1 MGEVT
6 VNHIPVIVTII
17 LFFVF
22 SIVIGLWSTK
32 KASKGFLSF
41 MIADKSL
48 TWWSIA
54 GTAYATYAGTIT
66 FLAWVGSAGTMGLSA
81 GWQFTIHATGF
92 MMMGVFLVPIL
103 ARMKRVTLAEPLGER
118 YDSDVRRIAS
128 GISFFALVGNNANQI
143 LGLGVIL
150 SMFSSLSLAQACILS
165 TICLLLYVTLGGMY
179 GVAYADTF
187 QGIIMVL
194 FSFIAPIALLITIGD
209 GNLGTGFNTVWN
221 ALPTKN
227 LTMTNTNANQL
238 AAWLLI
244 MPFTNLIRP
253 ELYGRIFAAKNPR
266 EGIKGW
272 MVAGALVVLTMIPI
286 LIMGMV
292 CKYALPDFSGSSDS
306 YAPAMFSAVAPTWL
320 TVFFVLVVVAAAVST
335 ASSQMMGYSSH
346 YVTDFHIPLFYKNKN
361 PDDKKLVLISR
372 IAIVVFTGVGLW
384 WALAW
389 QDLLTIFNFIF
400 TVLVC
405 GVLMPYIGMFF
416 WPRMT
421 TMGAKTSS
429 ICGAGLALLWK
440 FILQPY
446 GLLPESLATLDPA
459 IPSFIVAVVTAI
471 IVSLC
476 TKPEYEKVLEFSKT
490 YRLDRMQKWAESHM
504 KSTKN

>member
-1 MGEVT
+1 MAEVT
-6 VNHIPVIVTII
+6 VNNVPVIVTII

-22 SIVIGLWSTK
+22 SMAIGLWSTK

-48 TWWSIA
+48 SWWAIA

-66 FLAWVGSAGTMGLSA
+66 YLAWVGSSGALGLSA

-92 MMMGVFLVPIL
+92 MMIGVFLVPIL

-118 YDSDVRRIAS
+118 YDQGVRRIAS

-150 SMFSSLSLAQACILS
+150 SMFSSLSLAQACILA
-165 TICLLLYVTLGGMY
+165 TVCLLLYVTLGGMY

-187 QGIIMVL
+187 QGLLMVIFTFL
-194 FSFIAPIALLITIGD
+194 APIVLLMTIGGGD
-209 GNLGTGFNTVWN
+209 LGAGFNTVWN

-227 LTMTNTNANQL
+227 LSMTNTNPNQL

-253 ELYGRIFAAKNPR
+253 ELYGRIFAAKSPK

-272 MVAGALVVLTMIPI
+272 MVAGALVVLTMIPV

-292 CKYALPDFSGSSDS
+292 CKYAIPDFAGKSDA
-306 YAPAMFSAVAPTWL
+306 YAPAMFSAIAPTWL

-346 YVTDFHIPLFYKNKN
+346 YVTDFHIPLFYKDKN
-361 PDDKKLVLISR
+361 PDDKKLVLVSR

-389 QDLLTIFNFIF
+389 QNLLTIFNFIF

-421 TMGAKTSS
+421 TIGAKASS

-440 FILQPY
+440 FVLMPAGILP
-446 GLLPESLATLDPA
+446 GVFAKMDPA
-459 IPSFIVAVVTAI
+459 IPSFIVAVSVAI

-476 TKPEYEKVLEFSKT
+476 TKPEYEKVLAFAKT

-504 KSTKN
+504 AKH